1 MQFFTKLADF
11 INQLTFHPAMNIF
24 GIALQDLLR
33 INANLFQ
40 QSVQRLFQLQLF
52 IDSQYADRYQRF
64 RPGHR
69 ADNILFC
76 QAVVKTQRVV
86 ELFEPLIC
94 CLCKTP
100 TPKCHNLL
108 P

>member
-11 INQLTFHPAMNIF
+11 INQLTFHPTMNIF
-24 GIALQDLLR
+24 GIALQNLLR
-33 INANLFQ
+33 IRANLFQ
-40 QSVQRLFQLQLF
+40 QVIQRLFQLQLF
-52 IDSQYADRYQRF
+52 IGSQYTDRYQRF
-64 RPGHR
+64 GPGHR
-69 ADNILFC
+69 ANNILFC

-100 TPKCHNLL
+100 TPKCHNEF